1 MDQQISSNFKTC
13 GFEMD
18 AMLETMG
25 GEEISR
31 TGISGNDF
39 LCQTPKP
46 MNSNDRFDPFMVLFN
61 FIDSPYP

>member
-1 MDQQISSNFKTC
+1 
-13 GFEMD
+13 MD

-25 GEEISR
+25 GEDISR